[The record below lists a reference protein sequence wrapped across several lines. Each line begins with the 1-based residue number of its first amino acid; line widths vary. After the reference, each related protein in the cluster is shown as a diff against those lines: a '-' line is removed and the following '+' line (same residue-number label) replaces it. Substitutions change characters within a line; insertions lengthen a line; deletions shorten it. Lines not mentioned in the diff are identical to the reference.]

1 MKQEPITLPEHLL
14 PFMSAVTRLAAN
26 MRVEPHD
33 FVLVMASLALAGDQ
47 AICEEMEK
55 ARAN

>member
-1 MKQEPITLPEHLL
+1 MKQEPITLPPHLL
-14 PFMSAVTRLAAN
+14 PFMSAVTSLAAS
-26 MRVEPHD
+26 MRIQPHE

-47 AICEEMEK
+47 AIGEEMEK